1 MTRDKMIDDA
11 ARAIGQVTGQA
22 VRRSPDHDGGT
33 RLDVGGTVHVVIFP
47 NGVCWFG
54 DDDGDVGTQFD
65 NPAATI
71 LANPDA
77 WTIPRWLGEQ
87 GIDEDMFVYV

>member
-1 MTRDKMIDDA
+1 MTPQQMIDEA

-33 RLDVGGTVHVVIFP
+33 RLDVGGTVHVTIWP

-54 DDDGDVGTQFD
+54 DGPDVGTQFD
-65 NPAATI
+65 NPGPTI
-71 LANPDA
+71 LANPLA
-77 WTIPRWLGEQ
+77 WTIPRWLGAQ